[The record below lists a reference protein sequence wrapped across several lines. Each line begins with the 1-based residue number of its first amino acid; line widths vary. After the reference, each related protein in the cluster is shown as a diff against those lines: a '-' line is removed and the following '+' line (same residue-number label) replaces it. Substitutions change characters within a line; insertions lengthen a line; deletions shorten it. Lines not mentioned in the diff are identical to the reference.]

1 MQELLLQV
9 ISMLR
14 EIRDLLHEIRA
25 LLLSSQQQ
33 PKRRG

>member
-9 ISMLR
+9 IAMLR

-25 LLLSSQQQ
+25 LIVSQQQ
-33 PKRRG
+33 RRS